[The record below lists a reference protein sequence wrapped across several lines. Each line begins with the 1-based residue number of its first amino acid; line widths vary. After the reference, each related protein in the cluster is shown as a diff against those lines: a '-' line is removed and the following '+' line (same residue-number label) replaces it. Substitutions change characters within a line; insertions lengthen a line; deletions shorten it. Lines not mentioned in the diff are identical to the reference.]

1 MPTSTKYIDALTQI
15 ATTALPDFSV
25 LFGSW
30 DDVDRMLDRA
40 HYPAVLNILSVSG
53 GGTYRNGRVYDYQ
66 DMLIAFADKVPRDA
80 SGEENFETAER
91 MRTAMKKFIKQ
102 LNSDGRFIPVEQY
115 NYTLNY
121 EQRAN
126 IDTACV
132 LEIRLID
139 AVGECV

>member
-15 ATTALPDFSV
+15 ATTALPSFSV

-66 DMLIAFADKVPRDA
+66 DMLIAFVDSVPRDA
-80 SGEENFETAER
+80 DGVENFSTAES
-91 MRTAMKKFIKQ
+91 MRTAMKAFIKQ
-102 LNSDGRFIPVEQY
+102 LNADGRFAQISEY
-115 NYTLNY
+115 NYTTIY
-121 EQRAN
+121 ESGAN
-126 IDTACV
+126 IHSGV
-132 LEIRLID
+132 LLEIRLVD